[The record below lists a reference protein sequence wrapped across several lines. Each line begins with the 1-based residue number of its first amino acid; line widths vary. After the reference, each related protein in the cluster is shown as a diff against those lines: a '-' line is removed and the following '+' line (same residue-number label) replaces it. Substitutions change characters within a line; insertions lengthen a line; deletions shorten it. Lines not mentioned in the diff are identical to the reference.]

1 MALGSRCSGCPFAAR
16 RCNGPSS
23 GALEGGVEGWLSLF
37 SPSQLAWK
45 GRLSEHRRGPHP
57 PWHCRMDRELG
68 WRALVRA
75 RDSRA
80 EPGAFAKVSALGVDE
95 QRTHV
100 VIDID
105 APLEA
110 RPALG
115 DAYRVDAHVVVE
127 TADDVMMVPATA
139 LFRERDGRAVFKVID
154 GIARKKI
161 VMVTVRSQ
169 FNAVVNQGL
178 DVGDR
183 VILFPTAAI
192 ADGVRVRR
200 R

>member
-1 MALGSRCSGCPFAAR
+1 MSSAR
-16 RCNGPSS
+16 TN
-23 GALEGGVEGWLSLF
+23 
-37 SPSQLAWK
+37 
-45 GRLSEHRRGPHP
+45 
-57 PWHCRMDRELG
+57 
-68 WRALVRA
+68 
-75 RDSRA
+75 
-80 EPGAFAKVSALGVDE
+80 
-95 QRTHV
+95 V

-105 APLEA
+105 APREA

-127 TADDVMMVPATA
+127 IADDVMMVPTTA
-139 LFRERDGRAVFKVID
+139 LFRERDGWAAFKVID

-161 VMVTVRSQ
+161 VMVTARSQ

-178 DVGDR
+178 DVGDT